1 MPRWLRYLLF
11 FALGIG
17 LGAIYLWSRSSGQ
30 GSLESGSDWAA
41 EEVDP
46 QPTPTPTPK
55 PVQILFGGDVMLD
68 RNIRLAAE
76 RQSLEA
82 QPEASSTADL
92 EKVDYSFVFDPE
104 LHQLLAAQ
112 DLVMINLEGTITDNQ
127 SISVNTVPGSTN
139 NFFFTFDPVIVET
152 LQANNMWL
160 VNLGNNHI
168 LDFSLEGLQATDEYL
183 QAAGIEWFG
192 WVGPDD
198 QYADWNRTGTI
209 WGKDGFKLGLVNYN
223 QFGSQLLEN
232 VIEEIE
238 LLRDQV
244 DWLVVHPHWGIEYE
258 TEANAVIQDQ
268 AHQFIDAG
276 ADAVIGAHP
285 HVIQQV
291 EEYQGKQIY
300 YSLGNFVFDQYFQP
314 EVKRG
319 LLVQLEFDLSELEV
333 ESELGKELA
342 ETEGRRLQPVYSEY
356 EVEMLESGVTRLV
369 SSSSTSS
376 NTSPTASPAASLIT
390 SPSISP
396 SAQPAD

>member
-1 MPRWLRYLLF
+1 MPRWFRYLLF

-17 LGAIYLWSRSSGQ
+17 LGAVYLWNRPFGQ
-30 GSLESGSDWAA
+30 GSLGPGSDWIADQ
-41 EEVDP
+41 VDP

-55 PVQILFGGDVMLD
+55 PIQIIFGGDIMFD

-76 RQSLEA
+76 ERALGDDSEA
-82 QPEASSTADL
+82 TQAAVVE
-92 EKVDYSFVFDPE
+92 EIDYGFVFDTQ
-104 LHQLLAAQ
+104 LQQLLVEQ
-112 DLVMINLEGTITDNQ
+112 DLVMINLEGPITDNQ
-127 SISVNTVPGSTN
+127 SISVNTAPGSSN
-139 NFFFTFDPVIVET
+139 NFFFTFDPLVVET

-168 LDFSLEGLQATDEYL
+168 LNFDLSGLKTTDEYL

-192 WVGPDD
+192 WVGPDS
-198 QYADWNRTGTI
+198 QYADWNRTSGV
-209 WGKDGFKLGLVNYN
+209 WEKDGFKLGLVNYN
-223 QFGSQLLEN
+223 QFGQQPLEN

-238 LLRDQV
+238 LLKDQV
-244 DWLVVHPHWGIEYE
+244 DWLVVYPHWGIEYE

-319 LLVQLEFDLSELEV
+319 LLVKLEFDLSELEV
-333 ESELGKELA
+333 ESKLGQELA

-369 SSSSTSS
+369 SSSTSS
-376 NTSPTASPAASLIT
+376 LNTSPTASPAASLT
-390 SPSISP
+390 TTPSIFPES
-396 SAQPAD
+396 QPAN